1 MLTPHR
7 RRTELDS
14 ANPVLRALIVDDDAA
29 YRASLGNLLERLG
42 FVVTDA
48 AEQREL
54 ITAIEG
60 SPFDLLMV
68 DSDMPSVDLTELI
81 GMVRS
86 HRRTQD
92 AYAVVVTEAAAGL
105 DASIE
110 ALKAG
115 FDDSVERSAAE
126 EDLVRKL
133 AIAHRMMKRQR
144 RLDATIRE
152 LYGLAT
158 RDELTGVF
166 NRRYFFSE
174 AERLLTQGAEI
185 SLVLFDLDGFKQV
198 NDTYGHL
205 AGDRILRDIGAL
217 FLTRTRNEDIIARY
231 GGDEFVMLVSSAAA
245 KVAEMLASRLSDEVA
260 MMKWMFGEDTVHVG
274 MTTGVSSSSL
284 LSRPTIT
291 QLLNAGDRDL
301 YKNKWVRSHPSLD
314 PDLYVYPT
322 NRASHISELV
332 EFPSRK
338 LAVPERASGT
348 E

>member
-1 MLTPHR
+1 M
-7 RRTELDS
+7 DS
-14 ANPVLRALIVDDDAA
+14 ANPVLRALVIDDDAA
-29 YRASLGNLLERLG
+29 YRASVGNVLQRMG

-48 AEQREL
+48 AEQHEL
-54 ITAIEG
+54 VTAIES

-81 GMVRS
+81 GTVRS

-92 AYAVVVTEAAAGL
+92 AYAVVVIETPSLEASL
-105 DASIE
+105 DA
-110 ALKAG
+110 LRAG
-115 FDDSVERSAAE
+115 YDDTVERSAAE
-126 EDLVRKL
+126 EELVRKL

-174 AERLLTQGAEI
+174 AERLLGQGAEI
-185 SLVLFDLDGFKQV
+185 SLVLFDLDGFKQI

-205 AGDRILRDIGAL
+205 SGDRILRDIGAV

-231 GGDEFVMLVSSAAA
+231 GGDEFVMLVSSAGS
-245 KVAEMLASRLSDEVA
+245 KVAQMLASRLSDEVA
-260 MMKWMFGEDTVHVG
+260 TMKWTFGDETVRVG
-274 MTTGVSSSSL
+274 MTAGVSSSSL
-284 LSRPTIT
+284 LTRPTIA

-314 PDLYVYPT
+314 PDLYVYPS
-322 NRASHISELV
+322 NRASQISELL

-338 LAVPERASGT
+338 LAAPERASGT

>member
-7 RRTELDS
+7 RRTELDT
-14 ANPVLRALIVDDDAA
+14 ANPVLRALIVDEDPA
-29 YRASLGNLLERLG
+29 YRASVGNLLQRLG
-42 FVVTDA
+42 FVVTGA
-48 AEQREL
+48 AEQRDL
-54 ITAIEG
+54 LAAIEG
-60 SPFDLLMV
+60 SPFDLLLIA
-68 DSDMPSVDLTELI
+68 SEMPSVDLSELI
-81 GMVRS
+81 ATVRG

-92 AYAVVVTEAAAGL
+92 AYAVVVIEADGL

-110 ALKAG
+110 ALRAG
-115 FDDSVERSAAE
+115 FDDAVERSADE
-126 EDLVRKL
+126 QELVQKL
-133 AIAHRMMKRQR
+133 AVAHRMMKRQR

-174 AERLLTQGAEI
+174 AERLLAAGAEV

-205 AGDRILRDIGAL
+205 SGDRILRDIGAL
-217 FLTRTRNEDIIARY
+217 FLSRTRNEDIIARY
-231 GGDEFVMLVSSAAA
+231 GGDEFVMLVSSAV

-260 MMKWMFGEDTVHVG
+260 NMKWIFGDDTVQVG
-274 MTTGVSSSSL
+274 MTTGIASSAL
-284 LSRPTIT
+284 LSRPTIS
-291 QLLNAGDRDL
+291 QLLSAADRDL

-338 LAVPERASGT
+338 LAVPERASGR

>member
-115 FDDSVERSAAE
+115 FDDSVEGSAAE

-144 RLDATIRE
+144 RLD
-152 LYGLAT
+152 
-158 RDELTGVF
+158 
-166 NRRYFFSE
+166 
-174 AERLLTQGAEI
+174 
-185 SLVLFDLDGFKQV
+185 
-198 NDTYGHL
+198 
-205 AGDRILRDIGAL
+205 
-217 FLTRTRNEDIIARY
+217 
-231 GGDEFVMLVSSAAA
+231 
-245 KVAEMLASRLSDEVA
+245 
-260 MMKWMFGEDTVHVG
+260 
-274 MTTGVSSSSL
+274 
-284 LSRPTIT
+284 
-291 QLLNAGDRDL
+291 
-301 YKNKWVRSHPSLD
+301 
-314 PDLYVYPT
+314 
-322 NRASHISELV
+322 
-332 EFPSRK
+332 
-338 LAVPERASGT
+338 
-348 E
+348 